1 MSSLPKIQQMLAE
14 EFDIPL
20 EKLTPEA
27 SLEESNI
34 DSLSALEFMFVV
46 EDDFGIK
53 LPGEIAALKT
63 VGDIARVVDGLLA
76 AQEGAQGVARGAA
89 PA

>member
-1 MSSLPKIQQMLAE
+1 MLAE

-27 SLEESNI
+27 SLEASDI

-46 EDDFGIK
+46 EDEFHIK
-53 LPGEIAALKT
+53 MPGELSGLKT
-63 VGDIARVVDGLLA
+63 VGDIARTVDELLA
-76 AQEGAQGVARGAA
+76 AKSAA

>member
-14 EFDIPL
+14 EFDLPL
-20 EKLTPEA
+20 EKLVPEA
-27 SLEESNI
+27 SLEASNI

-46 EDDFGIK
+46 EDEFGIK

-76 AQEGAQGVARGAA
+76 AKGAA